1 MEPTALSLVIE
12 ILVSGPIDRSLSRTL
27 QTIISFLRL
36 YSKNEKICIA
46 ANQPHDAARRLST
59 RRIDGSITRHERKNK
74 YPFNFLLSCCHG
86 SHAVVMCL
94 FMPKFPRLSRRLI
107 SDLAFST
114 PQAARRT
121 CVSARLP
128 LLLLVLAFPSSLPS
142 VSPYLL
148 EEQAVISM
156 YASLYSP
163 KRFTRFFARG
173 SAYLYFS
180 ES

>member
-1 MEPTALSLVIE
+1 
-12 ILVSGPIDRSLSRTL
+12 VSEPIDRSLSRTL
-27 QTIISFLRL
+27 QTIISFLRF
-36 YSKNEKICIA
+36 YSKNEKSCIA
-46 ANQPHDAARRLST
+46 ANQPHDAAHHLNT
-59 RRIDGSITRHERKNK
+59 RIDGSITRHERKNK

-128 LLLLVLAFPSSLPS
+128 LLLLVPAFPSSLPS

-163 KRFTRFFARG
+163 KRLTRFFARG